1 MNNTYSI
8 QWIQGKLRFQ
18 DKRKLLKNP
27 EWQKYFNVVED
38 IRATRVLQGKRKLL
52 TNPEWWKIYI
62 QYSDFNARPAFRAS
76 ASCS

>member
-1 MNNTYSI
+1 
-8 QWIQGKLRFQ
+8 
-18 DKRKLLKNP
+18 
-27 EWQKYFNVVED
+27 VED